1 MALDFQ
7 QVREQVTQLGEQ
19 APLRERQLQDKREQA
34 AILLNSYAEDIDSL
48 RQKVQRVRRDY
59 DATLRCALPVAEP
72 LNSSMPQPQTPER
85 ATVLAADGSQI
96 NLDRHTEVE
105 YCLVNVGAIEIKY
118 SSKDPPVTSVSTHL
132 FYDEQLYTPTGKIT
146 EATLALMRDV
156 KERTMLADLAQN
168 ATPPVVTFTDGPME
182 LWGVKGGGDTGTTFQ
197 QYLTSYLD
205 GLERLS
211 ELGVITAGYVD
222 KPGANLVTRLLEVIS
237 TPDTELAEIRRIHP
251 FRGVSDIDLYRDILA
266 PGERSAVFAI
276 QSHSA
281 GNYKGGLELHF
292 FYLNVGRPGKPWLA
306 RVEIPAWVL
315 EQPERLDIL
324 QAILV
329 DQCRVM
335 GGRSYPYVLH
345 RAHETALV
353 SQQEKEQVTQMI
365 ASELQKRGL
374 SPLGQSGKQAA
385 KELAGRT
392 RY

>member
-1 MALDFQ
+1 
-7 QVREQVTQLGEQ
+7 
-19 APLRERQLQDKREQA
+19 
-34 AILLNSYAEDIDSL
+34 
-48 RQKVQRVRRDY
+48 
-59 DATLRCALPVAEP
+59 
-72 LNSSMPQPQTPER
+72 
-85 ATVLAADGSQI
+85 
-96 NLDRHTEVE
+96 
-105 YCLVNVGAIEIKY
+105 
-118 SSKDPPVTSVSTHL
+118 
-132 FYDEQLYTPTGKIT
+132 
-146 EATLALMRDV
+146 
-156 KERTMLADLAQN
+156 
-168 ATPPVVTFTDGPME
+168 
-182 LWGVKGGGDTGTTFQ
+182 
-197 QYLTSYLD
+197 LTSYLD

-292 FYLNVGRPGKPWLA
+292 FYLNVGRPGKPSLA